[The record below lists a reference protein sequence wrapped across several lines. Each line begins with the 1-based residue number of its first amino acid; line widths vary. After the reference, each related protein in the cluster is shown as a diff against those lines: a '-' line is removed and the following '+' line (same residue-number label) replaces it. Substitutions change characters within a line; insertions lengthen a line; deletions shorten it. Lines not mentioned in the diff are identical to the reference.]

1 MRPVPLFLVVVTMLV
16 MVPALAGAT
25 TPGDIPGM
33 NITFGPVQCGGGY
46 PRGLCKPPMDSIFD
60 KWGFPNRG
68 CNSFVVWLEAS
79 SGHQVPTK
87 AIDGKSNEWPTT
99 LASWIVPTAA
109 AGDVAVLPQSPTE
122 PTEFPGHA
130 FYIERVTTTGN
141 LVVRQ
146 YNWEESGEF
155 TVALVNPTL
164 LEQSRQAPP
173 MVYLQFPAAT

>member
-1 MRPVPLFLVVVTMLV
+1 MRRVPLFLVVVTMLAI
-16 MVPALAGAT
+16 VPAQAGAT

-33 NITFGPVQCGGGY
+33 TITFGPVQCGGGY
-46 PRGLCKPPMDSIFD
+46 PRGLCKSPTDSIFD

-79 SGHQVPTK
+79 SGHPVPTK
-87 AIDGKSNEWPTT
+87 AIDGKSNEWPMT

-109 AGDVAVLPQSPTE
+109 AGDVAVLPRSPRE
-122 PTEFPGHA
+122 PAEFPGHA
-130 FYIERVTTTGN
+130 FYIERVTITGD

-164 LEQSRQAPP
+164 LEQSRGARPI
-173 MVYLQFPAAT
+173 VYLQFPPAT